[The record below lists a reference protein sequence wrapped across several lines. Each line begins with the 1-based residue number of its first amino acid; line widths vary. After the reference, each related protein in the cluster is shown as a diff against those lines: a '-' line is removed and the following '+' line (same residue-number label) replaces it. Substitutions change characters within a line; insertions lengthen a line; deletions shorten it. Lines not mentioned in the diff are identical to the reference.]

1 MADVTVKRLDE
12 MEPILD
18 GAMIRVRA
26 SLDATSFGM
35 QVINMS
41 PGADWYPEH
50 NHAGA
55 PVDDGMEE
63 IYTPLR
69 GSATLRTADESYTLE
84 PGIFARVG
92 SGEKR
97 KLVPGEDG
105 AQILCLGAMPG
116 RAYEPPEFTELGAP
130 PPQPPSQ

>member
-35 QVINMS
+35 QVLNMP

-50 NHAGA
+50 NHTGA

-63 IYTPLR
+63 IYTLLR
-69 GSATLRTADESYTLE
+69 GSATLRTGGESYPLE
-84 PGIFARVG
+84 PGTFARVG
-92 SGEKR
+92 ASEKR
-97 KLVPGEDG
+97 KLVPGDDG
-105 AQILCLGAMPG
+105 AQVLALGAMPG
-116 RAYEPPEFTELGAP
+116 RAYDPPEFTELGAP
-130 PPQPPSQ
+130 PPQPPSE